1 MEKRQTGA
9 IRNIVVFLI
18 LTMLCTLLFVSCST
32 EQGTG
37 NNGTTAPA
45 ATPETTEKA
54 PSETTHESPAATPIS
69 VIRSELLVLE
79 IYDNGYDTDA
89 LGEHVYFFDEIVN
102 EMGEWVLV
110 WKVNTTLK
118 DFNFLA
124 MDESEELR
132 VDKVLY
138 SLSELTPDKPLV
150 VATYINDAT
159 INRGISFTDNK
170 GNTVYYVIELSM
182 ADGSYIL
189 SQVEFDT

>member
-1 MEKRQTGA
+1 
-9 IRNIVVFLI
+9 
-18 LTMLCTLLFVSCST
+18 
-32 EQGTG
+32 
-37 NNGTTAPA
+37 
-45 ATPETTEKA
+45 
-54 PSETTHESPAATPIS
+54 
-69 VIRSELLVLE
+69 
-79 IYDNGYDTDA
+79 
-89 LGEHVYFFDEIVN
+89 
-102 EMGEWVLV
+102 MGEWVLV